1 MKKVKIILEQKEF
14 ETNLGDKLSDTIV
27 NCGIDFHMPCSGIGK
42 CGKCKVIVQG
52 DVSVISKEEENLLS
66 VNEIREGVRLACCT
80 YVKGDNVQVTKIV
93 NKTEHLKI
101 STGIKKIIPTN
112 SLFAQYGVSIDI
124 GTTTLV
130 AKLFDKNGEV
140 AVQTRKNSQR
150 VVGSDVISRIE
161 YSLNNGGE
169 KLKNFI
175 VKDLNEL
182 IQSLV
187 ENSHIKT
194 SEIDYMVIAA
204 NTTML
209 YLLTNRNPKS
219 LSCLPFSADFLYG
232 NTVSAQSLGLSKLNC
247 CVYLTKCISAFVGG
261 DVACSI
267 LSSDM
272 MNKGKNSILIDI
284 GTNGEMALFDNKTL
298 ICCSTAAG
306 PAFEGAEL
314 TSGMSGM
321 AGAID
326 KVYLTGD
333 TIEYTVIG
341 GVNPQG
347 ICGSGI
353 IDLISVLLIIGAID
367 ETGRFEENILL
378 KYNVLGNYNGH
389 SACKLANEIYIT
401 QEDIRKIQLAKSA
414 ISSGILTLASRID
427 TTVEKLYVAGG
438 FGSFLDLDSA
448 INIGLIPA
456 QFRDKTEIIGNAAL
470 DGASRILCNEKEK
483 YNISNITQNVKAID
497 LSQSKTFMQYYIE
510 NMLFG

>member
-1 MKKVKIILEQKEF
+1 
-14 ETNLGDKLSDTIV
+14 
-27 NCGIDFHMPCSGIGK
+27 
-42 CGKCKVIVQG
+42 
-52 DVSVISKEEENLLS
+52 
-66 VNEIREGVRLACCT
+66 
-80 YVKGDNVQVTKIV
+80 
-93 NKTEHLKI
+93 
-101 STGIKKIIPTN
+101 
-112 SLFAQYGVSIDI
+112 
-124 GTTTLV
+124 
-130 AKLFDKNGEV
+130 
-140 AVQTRKNSQR
+140 
-150 VVGSDVISRIE
+150 
-161 YSLNNGGE
+161 
-169 KLKNFI
+169 
-175 VKDLNEL
+175 
-182 IQSLV
+182 
-187 ENSHIKT
+187 
-194 SEIDYMVIAA
+194 
-204 NTTML
+204 
-209 YLLTNRNPKS
+209 
-219 LSCLPFSADFLYG
+219 
-232 NTVSAQSLGLSKLNC
+232 
-247 CVYLTKCISAFVGG
+247 
-261 DVACSI
+261 
-267 LSSDM
+267 M